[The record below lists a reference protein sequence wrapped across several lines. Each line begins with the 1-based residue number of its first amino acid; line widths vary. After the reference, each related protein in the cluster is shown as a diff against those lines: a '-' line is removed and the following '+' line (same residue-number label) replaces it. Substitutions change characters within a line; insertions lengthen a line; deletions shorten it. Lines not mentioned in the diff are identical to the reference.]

1 MTDTLKPSPTSGS
14 KGSAST
20 PKTSAKPNFVAG
32 GNVIVRLKSL
42 VAGGGEHPGTG
53 SYIPRAGEIFEADA
67 ERGQALVA
75 CGLAVIAGDTAQ
87 VKGE

>member
-42 VAGGGEHPGTG
+42 LDAGGDLPGLG
-53 SYIPRAGEIFEADA
+53 LYVPPAGEVFEAEA
-67 ERGQALVA
+67 WQAKALTE
-75 CGLAVIAGDTAQ
+75 CKYAVIAGETA
-87 VKGE
+87 KGE